1 MKTKNLFGILLLFLF
16 IFTFISCDK
25 EDDKMQKS
33 EFKPKSLNQTVCK
46 GNISNP
52 TYNGE
57 VGLNFET
64 QITGVINC
72 IGPQNPEYTITE
84 GFKYEIEENT

>member
-1 MKTKNLFGILLLFLF
+1 MLFLF
-16 IFTFISCDK
+16 TFAFICCDK
-25 EDDKMQKS
+25 DDEKLQES
-33 EFKPKSLNQTVCK
+33 EFTPESLNQTVWK

-52 TYNGE
+52 TYNGK

-64 QITGVINC
+64 QITSVINC